1 MEILLQLG
9 ANETAFIQFVLF
21 VLSIGFLTIYVYGPY
36 FKAYDER
43 LKRTKG
49 ADTVAKEAADEAKN
63 LALIFQTKARETNDK
78 IKNIFDLKKTEA
90 GKLSTDILSEAK
102 TTAEKSTAAARTNI
116 ENQKSKAQ
124 ADIQALAAE
133 ISTQLKQKFEGGL

>member
-21 VLSIGFLTIYVYGPY
+21 VVSIGFLTIYVYGPY

-63 LALIFQTKARETNDK
+63 LALIFQTKARETNEK

-90 GKLSTDILSEAK
+90 GKLSADILSDAK
-102 TTAEKSTAAARTNI
+102 ATAEKNTAAARADI
-116 ENQKSKAQ
+116 EIQKSKAQ
-124 ADIQALAAE
+124 ADVQALATE

>member
-49 ADTVAKEAADEAKN
+49 ADTVAKEAADEAKS

-78 IKNIFDLKKTEA
+78 IKNIFDQKRTEA
-90 GKLSTDILSEAK
+90 GKLTADILSDAK
-102 TTAEKSTAAARTNI
+102 TAAEKNTAAARADI
-116 ENQKSKAQ
+116 DAQKQNAQ
-124 ADIQALAAE
+124 ANIQTLSAE
-133 ISTQLKQKFEGGL
+133 ISAQLKQKFEGGL

>member
-9 ANETAFIQFVLF
+9 ANKTAFIQFVLF

-43 LKRTKG
+43 LKGTKG
-49 ADTVAKEAADEAKN
+49 ADTVTKEAADEAKN
-63 LALIFQTKARETNDK
+63 LALIFQTKARETNAK
-78 IKNIFDLKKTEA
+78 IKNVFDLKKSEA
-90 GKLSTDILSEAK
+90 GKLSAEILLEAK
-102 TTAEKSTAAARTNI
+102 STAEKNTAAARADI

-124 ADIQALAAE
+124 ADIQALATE
-133 ISTQLKQKFEGGL
+133 ISAQLKQKFEGGL

>member
-9 ANETAFIQFVLF
+9 ANKTAFIQFVLF
-21 VLSIGFLTIYVYGPY
+21 VVSIGFLTIYVYGPY

-63 LALIFQTKARETNDK
+63 LVLIFQTKARETNEK

-90 GKLSTDILSEAK
+90 GKLSAGILSDAK
-102 TTAEKSTAAARTNI
+102 ATAEKSAAAARVDI

-124 ADIQALAAE
+124 ADVQALATE